1 MEMMF
6 NLEEIKNLIKTL
18 EPKIDRIINLL
29 VQRNKIDMKRNEI
42 MIEMLNELESS
53 DEGDDSVE

>member
-1 MEMMF
+1 MMF